1 MKTALPLK
9 HLPVKKI
16 MIATYTWLR
25 ITLSYCVVG
34 AVITTLLSAYIQNVN
49 LFAITLIMAS
59 FLGIGVYK
67 AELTRRY
74 TGLNSYFVKLSQQKH
89 QNF

>member
-1 MKTALPLK
+1 MALSYPSLQK
-9 HLPVKKI
+9 V

-34 AVITTLLSAYIQNVN
+34 AVITTLISAYLQNAHLLV
-49 LFAITLIMAS
+49 ITLIMAI
-59 FLGIGVYK
+59 FLCLGVYN

-74 TGLNSYFVKLSQQKH
+74 IGLNSYFEMLSKH
-89 QNF
+89 KYRDL